1 MKVQNKNIVVT
12 GAGGGMGRQLVL
24 ALLNKGAGVAAIDIN
39 KEALDETASLA
50 GKNGTNLS
58 CYVLDI
64 TNNLAVIETVD
75 VILKQFKT
83 IDGLINNAGIIQAF
97 VGVNELDYDKIDRVF
112 NVNFWGTLY
121 LTKAFLPHL
130 LTRPEAHIVNVSSMG
145 GFMSFPTQT
154 IYGASKA
161 AVKILTEGLYA
172 ELKDS
177 EVRVTVIH
185 PGAIA
190 TNITVNSGLAG
201 PAVDAGNSKNE
212 GMALSPVIAADL
224 IIKAMEKNK
233 FRATIGKDAWV
244 LDKLYRLSPK
254 MATNFIGK
262 MMKKSLARQGS

>member
-12 GAGGGMGRQLVL
+12 GGGGGMGRQLVL
-24 ALLNKGAGVAAIDIN
+24 ALLNRGAKVAAIDIN
-39 KEALDETASLA
+39 KGALEETVSLA
-50 GKNGTNLS
+50 GPNGSNLS
-58 CYVLDI
+58 YFVLDI
-64 TNNLAVIETVD
+64 TNKLAVIETVD
-75 VILKQFKT
+75 LILSQFKT

-97 VGVNELDYDKIDRVF
+97 VGVNELDYDKIERVF
-112 NVNFWGTLY
+112 DVNFWGTLY
-121 LTKAFLPHL
+121 LSKALLPHL
-130 LTRPEAHIVNVSSMG
+130 LSRPEAHIVNVSSMG

-172 ELKDS
+172 ELKDTK
-177 EVRVTVIH
+177 VRVTVIH

-190 TNITVNSGLAG
+190 TNITVNSGLDG
-201 PAVDAGNSKNE
+201 PKVDADSSAKD

-233 FRATIGKDAWV
+233 FRATVGKDAWV

-254 MATNFIGK
+254 IATNFIGK
-262 MMKKSLARQGS
+262 MMKKSLDRQS

>member
-233 FRATIGKDAWV
+233 FRATMGKDAWV